1 MKLTKNETTVMN
13 DLGINP
19 DWEEHP
25 VTAAQ
30 TVRKILGN
38 GLAGAKSVLRSLEN
52 KGLLET
58 VDPDSEDAVIQF
70 SEKGLEW
77 ITSNIDEADPDLIKE
92 LAAAADEDALD
103 EATDEIEVDL
113 DEDDDEPESKS
124 MVKQAAKK
132 ALKKAAKA
140 DSKKTPGATRT
151 SHAGCEHE
159 SSKAARAKCR
169 KERAKAAA
177 SA

>member
-1 MKLTKNETTVMN
+1 MKLTINELTVMN

-38 GLAGAKSVLRSLEN
+38 GLAAAKSVLRSLET

-58 VDPDSEDAVIQF
+58 VDPESEDAVIQF
-70 SEKGLEW
+70 AEKGLEW
-77 ITSNIDEADPDLIKE
+77 IAENLESEEPEPVLEDIDFEE
-92 LAAAADEDALD
+92 E
-103 EATDEIEVDL
+103 E
-113 DEDDDEPESKS
+113 DDEPVT
-124 MVKQAAKK
+124 MTKQAAKK
-132 ALKKAAKA
+132 ALKAAAKK
-140 DSKKTPGATRT
+140 DSKKSPGATRT

-159 SSKAARAKCR
+159 STKAARAKCR
-169 KERAKAAA
+169 KERAKAALQA
-177 SA
+177 